1 MSVSQVS
8 GSTYDPFTLEPV
20 KTGEDALDRNAFLTL
35 LITQMQH
42 QDPLKPMEDR
52 EFIAQL
58 AQFSSLEQ
66 MQQVNRN
73 IEILA
78 ISTAI
83 TQATG
88 YLGHTITAQTPEDAE
103 PFTGTVSAVKYVD
116 GIPMLVIGDR
126 EIQPGYI
133 LSVE

>member
-8 GSTYDPFTLEPV
+8 GSSYDPFTLEPV
-20 KTGEDALDRNAFLTL
+20 KTGESTLGRNAFLSL
-35 LITQMQH
+35 LITQLQY

-66 MQQVNRN
+66 MQQVNAN
-73 IEILA
+73 IGLLTLSSA
-78 ISTAI
+78 TS
-83 TQATG
+83 QATG
-88 YLGHTITAQTPEDAE
+88 YLGRTVTAQTPDDEG

-116 GIPMLVIGDR
+116 GYPMLVIGER
-126 EIQPGYI
+126 EIYPGYVQK
-133 LSVE
+133 VE